1 MRNKLLFLLC
11 VFLACFGS
19 AKADIWINSVYFPD
33 SGFRTWVQK
42 HFDKPNGAKLTDEE
56 LASVKEIIS
65 WKDGFHVVENLKG
78 IEYFSELET
87 LRLFNNRYNFQSYV
101 VSVDLTKNKKL
112 KKFTFTA
119 DEYFRDYNSA
129 PEITHQGSHS
139 ARIPISGREIAY
151 LESVNLKNLPNL
163 ETVVIDE
170 HRLSALDLRGC
181 PNLKCVEVTNGGNLT
196 SIQLDTCKK
205 LETFNCCENF
215 SIGSLDLLLMPN
227 LKSLKCDYNKIK
239 SLDLSASQNLETLSC
254 VSNSLTSLN
263 ISNCRKLKSLICTDT
278 DIKALDCSMNDSLI
292 SVDFSEC
299 KKLEEF
305 PKLPKGIKS
314 ISCQY
319 VPLLATADLS
329 LYPNL
334 TELNAAYCDLKTF
347 DASKCRNLVALDLN
361 NNFISALDL
370 SYLKQLDIKKT
381 FISQKL
387 NLGATRIPNQMGL
400 WRLGLPEIVD
410 LDKIYSYDYISDLK
424 RFNYTLYA
432 EYYTDDKGTRR
443 PSFVTNFLYSGSN
456 SKYIIFSYSYQT
468 NLFYEKDGKQTELL
482 MDAWVAAKQVPSGV
496 EDLAA
501 EKTVKGVVYYDLQG
515 HESAVPFSGFNI
527 EVTQFTDGT
536 SQSKK
541 IIK

>member
-1 MRNKLLFLLC
+1 MKNNFLITLIT
-11 VFLACFGS
+11 FLACFGS

-139 ARIPISGREIAY
+139 ARIPISGREKAY

-170 HRLSALDLRGC
+170 HRLSSLDLRGC

-227 LKSLKCDYNKIK
+227 LKSLKCDYNKIE

-254 VSNSLTSLN
+254 VSNSLTRLDL
-263 ISNCRKLKSLICTDT
+263 SNCKKLMKINCERCPLTS
-278 DIKALDCSMNDSLI
+278 LDCSGLDLLTNI
-292 SVDFSEC
+292 DFSEC

-400 WRLGLPEIVD
+400 WRLELPEIVD

-515 HESAVPFSGFNI
+515 HESAEPFSGFNI

>member
-139 ARIPISGREIAY
+139 ARIPISGWEIAY

-170 HRLSALDLRGC
+170 HRLSSLDLRGC

-205 LETFNCCENF
+205 LETFNCCVNF

-227 LKSLKCDYNKIK
+227 LKSLKCDYNKIE

-254 VSNSLTSLN
+254 ASNSLTSLN

-400 WRLGLPEIVD
+400 WRLELPEIVD

-443 PSFVTNFLYSGSN
+443 PSFVTNLLYSGSN

-501 EKTVKGVVYYDLQG
+501 EKTVKGVMYYDLQG

>member
-432 EYYTDDKGTRR
+432 EYYTDDQGTRR

-515 HESAVPFSGFNI
+515 HESAEPFSGFNI

>member
-11 VFLACFGS
+11 ALFACFGS

-170 HRLSALDLRGC
+170 HRLSSLDLRGC

-205 LETFNCCENF
+205 LETFNCCVNF

-227 LKSLKCDYNKIK
+227 LKSLKCDYNKIE

-370 SYLKQLDIKKT
+370 SCLKQLDIKKT

-400 WRLGLPEIVD
+400 WRLELPEIVD

-515 HESAVPFSGFNI
+515 HESAEPFSGFNI

>member
-139 ARIPISGREIAY
+139 ARIPISGREKAY

-170 HRLSALDLRGC
+170 HRLSSLDLRGC

-227 LKSLKCDYNKIK
+227 LKSLKCDYNKIE

-254 VSNSLTSLN
+254 VSNSLTRLN

-347 DASKCRNLVALDLN
+347 DASKCRNLVALNLN
-361 NNFISALDL
+361 YNFISALDL
-370 SYLKQLDIKKT
+370 SCLKQLNIKKT

-387 NLGATRIPNQMGL
+387 NLGATRIPNQIGL
-400 WRLGLPEIVD
+400 WRLELPEIVD
-410 LDKIYSYDYISDLK
+410 LDKIFSYDYISDLK

-432 EYYTDDKGTRR
+432 EYYTDDNGTRH

-456 SKYIIFSYSYQT
+456 STNIIFSYSYQT

>member
-11 VFLACFGS
+11 AFLACFGS

-170 HRLSALDLRGC
+170 HRLSSLDLRGC

-205 LETFNCCENF
+205 LETFNCCVNF

-227 LKSLKCDYNKIK
+227 LKSLKCDYNKIE

-400 WRLGLPEIVD
+400 WRLELPEIVD

-432 EYYTDDKGTRR
+432 EYYTDDNETRH

-456 SKYIIFSYSYQT
+456 SANIIFSYSYKT

>member
-139 ARIPISGREIAY
+139 ARIPISGREKAY

-170 HRLSALDLRGC
+170 HRLSSLDLRGC

-205 LETFNCCENF
+205 LETFNCCVNF

-227 LKSLKCDYNKIK
+227 LKSLKCDYNKIE

-400 WRLGLPEIVD
+400 WRLELPEIVD

-501 EKTVKGVVYYDLQG
+501 DKTVKGVLYYDLQG
-515 HESAVPFSGFNI
+515 HESAEPFSGFNI

>member
-11 VFLACFGS
+11 ALFACFGS

-65 WKDGFHVVENLKG
+65 WKENFSNVKNLVG
-78 IEYFSELET
+78 IQYFTELET
-87 LRLFNNRYNFQSYV
+87 LRLYNNRYAFQSLVMYL
-101 VSVDLTKNKKL
+101 DLSKNKKL

-119 DEYFRDYNSA
+119 DDYFNPYSSASHGNQASRIPVSA
-129 PEITHQGSHS
+129 PDY
-139 ARIPISGREIAY
+139 PY
-151 LESVNLKNLPNL
+151 LRSVNLKDLPNL

-170 HRLSALDLRGC
+170 HMLSELDLRGC
-181 PNLKCVEVTNGGNLT
+181 PNLKTVEVTNGHN
-196 SIQLDTCKK
+196 SISTIKFDKCLH
-205 LETFNCCENF
+205 LETLNLNNCFEYNYNYMDW
-215 SIGSLDLLLMPN
+215 SLMPN
-227 LKSLKCDYNKIK
+227 LKHLNVDGNHFE
-239 SLDLSASQNLETLSC
+239 SLDFSSLQNLESLSC
-254 VSNSLTSLN
+254 HFNHITSLN
-263 ISNCRKLKSLICTDT
+263 ISNCRKLKSLICSGT
-278 DIKALDCSMNDSLI
+278 DIKTLDCSMNDSLI
-292 SVDFSEC
+292 SVYVSEC
-299 KKLEEF
+299 KKLEVF

-314 ISCQY
+314 ITYQY

-347 DASKCRNLVALDLN
+347 DASKCRNLVALNLN
-361 NNFISALDL
+361 YNFISALDL
-370 SYLKQLDIKKT
+370 SCLKQLNIKKT

-387 NLGATRIPNQMGL
+387 NLGATRIPNQIGL
-400 WRLGLPEIVD
+400 WRLELPEIVD

-432 EYYTDDKGTRR
+432 EYYTDDNGTRH

-456 SKYIIFSYSYQT
+456 STNIIFSYSYQT

-536 SQSKK
+536 SQAKK

>member
-1 MRNKLLFLLC
+1 MKNKFLITLIT
-11 VFLACFGS
+11 FLACFGS

-139 ARIPISGREIAY
+139 ARIPISGQEIAY

-170 HRLSALDLRGC
+170 HRLSSLDLRGC

-205 LETFNCCENF
+205 LETFNCCVNF

-227 LKSLKCDYNKIK
+227 LKSLKCDYNKIE

-400 WRLGLPEIVD
+400 WRLELPEIVD

-515 HESAVPFSGFNI
+515 HESAEPFSGFNI

>member
-119 DEYFRDYNSA
+119 DEYFQDYNSA

-170 HRLSALDLRGC
+170 HRLSSLDLRGC

-227 LKSLKCDYNKIK
+227 LKSLKCDYNKIE

-400 WRLGLPEIVD
+400 WRLELPEIVD

-432 EYYTDDKGTRR
+432 EYYTDDNETRH

-456 SKYIIFSYSYQT
+456 SKNVIFSYSYKT

-482 MDAWVAAKQVPSGV
+482 MDAWVTAKQVPSGV
-496 EDLAA
+496 EDLAT

-515 HESAVPFSGFNI
+515 HESAEPFSGFNI

>member
-11 VFLACFGS
+11 ALLACIGS

-170 HRLSALDLRGC
+170 HRLSSLDLRGC

-205 LETFNCCENF
+205 LETFNCCVNF

-227 LKSLKCDYNKIK
+227 LKSLKCDYNKIE

-400 WRLGLPEIVD
+400 WRLELPEIVD

-515 HESAVPFSGFNI
+515 HESAEPFSGFNI

>member
-139 ARIPISGREIAY
+139 ARIPISGREKAY

-170 HRLSALDLRGC
+170 HRLSSLDLRGC

-227 LKSLKCDYNKIK
+227 LKSLKCDYNKIE

-254 VSNSLTSLN
+254 VSNSLTRLN

-515 HESAVPFSGFNI
+515 HESAEPFSGFNI

>member
-1 MRNKLLFLLC
+1 M
-11 VFLACFGS
+11 
-19 AKADIWINSVYFPD
+19 
-33 SGFRTWVQK
+33 
-42 HFDKPNGAKLTDEE
+42 
-56 LASVKEIIS
+56 
-65 WKDGFHVVENLKG
+65 
-78 IEYFSELET
+78 
-87 LRLFNNRYNFQSYV
+87 
-101 VSVDLTKNKKL
+101 
-112 KKFTFTA
+112 
-119 DEYFRDYNSA
+119 
-129 PEITHQGSHS
+129 
-139 ARIPISGREIAY
+139 
-151 LESVNLKNLPNL
+151 
-163 ETVVIDE
+163 VIDE
-170 HRLSALDLRGC
+170 HRLSSLDLRGC

-227 LKSLKCDYNKIK
+227 LKSLKCDYNKIE

-254 VSNSLTSLN
+254 VSNSLTRLN

-515 HESAVPFSGFNI
+515 HESAEPFSGFNI

>member
-11 VFLACFGS
+11 AFLACFGS
-19 AKADIWINSVYFPD
+19 AKADIWINSAYFPN
-33 SGFRTWVQK
+33 SGFRTWVQQ

-101 VSVDLTKNKKL
+101 VSVDLSKNKKL

-205 LETFNCCENF
+205 LETFNCCVNF

-227 LKSLKCDYNKIK
+227 LKSLKCDYNKIE

-424 RFNYTLYA
+424 RFNYTLCA

-496 EDLAA
+496 EDLAT

-515 HESAVPFSGFNI
+515 HESAEPFSGFNI

>member
-1 MRNKLLFLLC
+1 MKNKFLITLITLF
-11 VFLACFGS
+11 ACFGS

-170 HRLSALDLRGC
+170 HRLSSLDLRGC

-205 LETFNCCENF
+205 LETFNCCVNF

-227 LKSLKCDYNKIK
+227 LKSLKCDYNKIE

-400 WRLGLPEIVD
+400 WRLELPEIVD

-501 EKTVKGVVYYDLQG
+501 DKTAKGVLYYDLQG
-515 HESAVPFSGFNI
+515 HKSAEPFSGFNI

>member
-11 VFLACFGS
+11 AFLACFGS

-205 LETFNCCENF
+205 LETFNCCVNF

-227 LKSLKCDYNKIK
+227 LKSLKCDYNKIE

-482 MDAWVAAKQVPSGV
+482 MDAWVTAKQVPSGV

-515 HESAVPFSGFNI
+515 HESAEPFSGFNI

>member
-11 VFLACFGS
+11 ALFACFGS

-129 PEITHQGSHS
+129 PEITLQGSHS

-170 HRLSALDLRGC
+170 HRLSSLDLRGC

-205 LETFNCCENF
+205 LETFNCCVNF

-227 LKSLKCDYNKIK
+227 LKSLKCDYNKIE

-400 WRLGLPEIVD
+400 WRLELPEIVD

-501 EKTVKGVVYYDLQG
+501 DKTVKGVLYYDLQG
-515 HESAVPFSGFNI
+515 HESAEPFSGFNI